1 KMLRE
6 GTIDREQQVK
16 MWVLPHGVICDLVR
30 VGGMDILR
38 NGTYDAVNSFLAREL
53 AEAGLQGEVLF
64 YTTRV
69 IPQTLSKWLTYWL
82 SSDPDASDPELS
94 SVTITVW
101 KDGGIESRH
110 VFLIR
115 YTTDFPPRNH
125 CEFRGGKDLREYLH
139 SNRNR
144 KAGVC
149 KNVFTQRL
157 LYFRWVFSCASV
169 NDNRHWNNQC

>member
-1 KMLRE
+1 MRNYLRKPAWHKMLRE

-94 SVTITVW
+94 SVTITTLGQYPT
-101 KDGGIESRH
+101 K
-110 VFLIR
+110 
-115 YTTDFPPRNH
+115 P
-125 CEFRGGKDLREYLH
+125 
-139 SNRNR
+139 
-144 KAGVC
+144 
-149 KNVFTQRL
+149 
-157 LYFRWVFSCASV
+157 
-169 NDNRHWNNQC
+169 